1 MGYDRPR
8 LQVAIPAEARP
19 GENTKPGLV
28 TAGGASMLGA
38 GFSTRASDLRDQP
51 VDEQGGDESGAR
63 ADGDDVRTLSAY
75 PHEVPSR

>member
-1 MGYDRPR
+1 MSYDRPR

-51 VDEQGGDESGAR
+51 VNEQGGGEGAQP
-63 ADGDDVRTLSAY
+63 GGEDVRTRLAFSC
-75 PHEVPSR
+75 S